1 MTEKVIKINAAEC
14 ATFGRIISLK
24 VEELFFEY
32 SNIKLS
38 KAICDILGSTDFCGC
53 IEDIEY
59 KEIENAP
66 QTSTHK
72 KVSVMDIFS
81 GISTTNISDFY
92 YRRIEMTKSVMEI
105 KTESINVPCD
115 NMTQTSCP
123 PVQMEQY
130 TYSIKQLL
138 DSNDKLQKENERL
151 KQKCQKEHEERIII
165 EAKYNQLCNNYTEL
179 VTTATINIG
188 NEDDARFLLG
198 SISSG
203 GGGKKAKKKTEKDF
217 VQTRQ
222 TFKLHIDNTLS
233 FNNAICKAYN
243 YAINY
248 KLISEDCKQDDFLA
262 IFSGEATDA
271 KIKWISTNGALK
283 YFLGRLKKNKLID
296 IPKGF
301 GIWQVTK
308 SHFVDD
314 KGKTIT
320 VDLANEHAPQNAEL
334 KANINDIVAT
344 LGIDY

>member
-53 IEDIEY
+53 FEDIEY

-188 NEDDARFLLG
+188 NEDEARYLLG

-203 GGGKKAKKKTEKDF
+203 SVGKKPRNKSDAEFEPTM
-217 VQTRQ
+217 Q
-222 TFKLHIDNTLS
+222 TFKIKIENHVA
-233 FNNAICKAYN
+233 FNQAICKAFN
-243 YAINY
+243 YAIEY
-248 KLISEDCKQDDFLA
+248 KLISQDSTQDDFLA
-262 IFSGEATDA
+262 VFSGKATKA
-271 KIKWISTNGALK
+271 RIKWTSTNGALK
-283 YFLGRLKKNKLID
+283 YFMSKLKKKGIVD

-320 VDLANEHAPQNAEL
+320 VDLANEHAPQNDEL